1 MVKRIHSLTL
11 VALSASILSA
21 CSSQPTAGDLP
32 IQGDLDQAWQS
43 SHAASS
49 TEQISQEWWTSFED
63 PQLNSAIEA
72 ALLDNFDL
80 QASAKRVEAVSAQL
94 RMAAGDRLPK
104 LNAALDMR
112 RSRSN
117 LIGLPFPGAAD
128 VLPVTNNSHGLGLN
142 LSWELDLW
150 GRLAATENAAIATF
164 EATEADWQAA
174 RLSLAGQV
182 AKVHMQFAEASH
194 QLALAQELLSISEAQ
209 RDHLRQRFQNGNSA
223 DALLQA
229 EASVASAQANV
240 VAATQKQQTLDRQ
253 RALLQ
258 GGYPNTQMDPAAWPT
273 LPQLP
278 GPVPSGLPAQ
288 LLERRPDLVA
298 SAAQLRASRFQSEA
312 ADASLYPSLAI
323 TASGGTSSNELGDLL
338 NGDFKV
344 WSLGA
349 SLTAPLFHGG
359 ALNAQA
365 DAAEAQAQATGLAFV
380 QQVLRAYAE
389 VEIALDSE
397 QLIEDRLEQLVVERS
412 TLMER
417 ADRATKRFESG
428 VGPADSVYQTRIALV
443 QSASNLHA
451 TQLLLLINR
460 VDLYL
465 ALGGGFNTAE

>member
-1 MVKRIHSLTL
+1 MVKRTHYLTL

-21 CSSQPTAGDLP
+21 CSSPPTTESLP
-32 IQGDLDQAWQS
+32 IQTDLDQAWQS
-43 SHAASS
+43 SRASS
-49 TEQISQEWWTSFED
+49 SADRISQAWWTSFED
-63 PQLNSAIEA
+63 PQLNAAIES

-94 RMAAGDRLPK
+94 RMAAGDRMPK
-104 LNAALDMR
+104 LNAALDLR
-112 RSRSN
+112 RSRTN
-117 LIGLPFPGAAD
+117 LIGLPFPGAGD
-128 VLPVTNNSHGLGLN
+128 VLPLTNNSHGLGLN

-150 GRLAATENAAIATF
+150 GRLAATENAAVATL

-174 RLSLAGQV
+174 RLSLAGQM
-182 AKVHMQFAEASH
+182 AKVHLQFAEASQ
-194 QLALAQELLSISEAQ
+194 QLSLAQEMLSISEAQ
-209 RDHLRQRFQNGNSA
+209 RDHLRDRFQNGSDA
-223 DALLQA
+223 DGWLQA

-240 VAATQKQQTLDRQ
+240 VAATQKQQILDRQ
-253 RALLQ
+253 RSLLQ
-258 GGYPNTQMDPAAWPT
+258 GGYPSSQADAATWPT

-312 ADASLYPSLAI
+312 ADASLYPALAI

-359 ALNAQA
+359 TLDAQA

-397 QLIEDRLEQLVVERS
+397 QLIEQRLGQLVAERS
-412 TLMER
+412 TLLER

-428 VGPADSVYQTRIALV
+428 VGPADLVYQTRIALV

-451 TQLLLLINR
+451 TRLLLLINR

-465 ALGGGFNTAE
+465 ALGGGFKTVE

>member
-1 MVKRIHSLTL
+1 MVKHIHSFSL
-11 VALSASILSA
+11 VAFSALILSA
-21 CSSQPTAGDLP
+21 CSSQPAAEELL
-32 IQGDLDQAWQS
+32 IQNDLDQAWQS
-43 SHAASS
+43 SNAGTSD
-49 TEQISQEWWTSFED
+49 EQINQAWWTSFED
-63 PQLNSAIEA
+63 PQLNAAVEA

-94 RMAAGDRLPK
+94 RIAAGDRLPK

-117 LIGLPFPGAAD
+117 LIGLPFPGASD

-150 GRLAATENAAIATF
+150 GRLAATENAAIATL
-164 EATEADWQAA
+164 EASEADWQAA
-174 RLSLAGQV
+174 RLSLAGQMT
-182 AKVHMQFAEASH
+182 KVHLQFAEAS
-194 QLALAQELLSISEAQ
+194 QQVSLARELLSINQAQ
-209 RDHLRQRFQNGNSA
+209 RDHLRERFQNGSSA

-229 EASVASAQANV
+229 EAAVASAQANV
-240 VAATQKQQTLDRQ
+240 VAATQRQQTLERQ

-258 GGYPNTQMDPAAWPT
+258 GGYPEVQEDSSTWPT

-298 SAAQLRASRFQSEA
+298 GAAQMRASRFQSEA

-397 QLIEDRLEQLVVERS
+397 QLIEQRLEQLIAERS

-428 VGPADSVYQTRIALV
+428 VGPTGSVYQTRIALV

-465 ALGGGFNTAE
+465 ALGGGFNTVE

>member
-1 MVKRIHSLTL
+1 MVKRTPYFIMAA
-11 VALSASILSA
+11 VSAILLSA
-21 CSSQPTAGDLP
+21 CSSQPAAEDLP
-32 IQGDLDQAWQS
+32 IQNNLEQAWQS
-43 SHAASS
+43 ENASTS
-49 TEQISQEWWTSFED
+49 TELIQQDWWTSFED
-63 PQLNSAIEA
+63 PQLNTAIEA

-94 RMAAGDRLPK
+94 RMAAGDRMPK

-112 RSRSN
+112 RSRTN
-117 LIGLPFPGAAD
+117 LIGLPLPGAGD
-128 VLPVTNNSHGLGLN
+128 VLPVTSNSHSLGLN

-150 GRLAATENAAIATF
+150 GRLAATENAAVATL

-174 RLSLAGQV
+174 RLSLAGQM
-182 AKVHMQFAEASH
+182 AKTHLQYAEASQ
-194 QLALAQELLSISEAQ
+194 QLQLAQELLSISEAQ
-209 RDHLRQRFQNGNSA
+209 HDHLRERFQNGNDA

-229 EASVASAQANV
+229 KAAVASAQASV
-240 VAATQKQQTLDRQ
+240 VAATQQQRTLDRQ

-258 GGYPNTQMDPAAWPT
+258 GGYPSTQSDPSAWPN
-273 LPQLP
+273 LPELP

-298 SAAQLRASRFQSEA
+298 SSAQLRASRFQSEA
-312 ADASLYPSLAI
+312 ASASLYPSLAI
-323 TASGGTSSNELGDLL
+323 TASGGTSSNELADLL
-338 NGDFKV
+338 DGDFKV

-359 ALNAQA
+359 TLNAQA

-397 QLIEDRLEQLVVERS
+397 QMIQNRLEQLVAERC
-412 TLMER
+412 TLIER

-428 VGPADSVYQTRIALV
+428 VGRADSVYQTRIALV

-451 TQLLLLINR
+451 TRLLLLINR